1 VDLKHQGWGGL
12 TAVPVEKNIEQI
24 KLIREFYVRCHAPEK
39 VAALDWL
46 ITKARVEDQKER
58 LAKPQ

>member
-1 VDLKHQGWGGL
+1 MDSKHQGEL
-12 TAVPVEKNIEQI
+12 AMPTKQHIEQI
-24 KLIREFYVRCHAPEK
+24 RLIREFYVRCHAPNK

>member
-1 VDLKHQGWGGL
+1 MP
-12 TAVPVEKNIEQI
+12 AEKYVAQI

-46 ITKARVEDQKER
+46 LTKARVEDQKER

>member
-1 VDLKHQGWGGL
+1 MPTKQH
-12 TAVPVEKNIEQI
+12 IEQI
-24 KLIREFYVRCHAPEK
+24 RLIREFYVRCHAPEK

-46 ITKARVEDQKER
+46 ITKARVEDHKER